1 MLESIRLTLKTRREQ
16 KRIAEATKR
25 VQERQ
30 KQAHIFMMELSA
42 AGYEIVK
49 TSTP

>member
-1 MLESIRLTLKTRREQ
+1 MLKSLSLTLKTRREQ

-30 KQAHIFMMELSA
+30 EMAHRFMMELSA